1 MNQNIHQVLLSSI
14 RNQNSIYFDFYTFF
28 LKNIDDNRSSFIF
41 PVFDKITPPNLLV
54 VKKSIGDELILID
67 EFLLLEYL
75 KKKKINYV
83 LCKCLSNVLD
93 VDIFK
98 ILLFKYYNII
108 CSSCAYK
115 IRFLKFVYDICGDEE
130 CLIKDFLPILNFS
143 PHGKIFE
150 YIKTSFV
157 LSDEV
162 LQYFHK
168 KDLSL
173 NQIYMF
179 SCYNVDLRDTVFAL
193 SKNLNLSISLTE
205 EFCEYLNDICI
216 AQDKNIDEVLESLK
230 IKEIMLSNIPTSF
243 KITFIRNMIFEAK
256 YPTITE
262 INKKIISFVKSLN
275 LPKNYDLKW
284 DKMLEGSDLN
294 LCCKIYDIQD
304 IQELKDFLSDA
315 NKVKIIEEILK
326 EL

>member
-14 RNQNSIYFDFYTFF
+14 KDQNSIYFDFYVFF
-28 LKNIDDNRSSFIF
+28 LKNIDDDRSSFIF
-41 PVFDKITPPNLLV
+41 SVFDNIAPPDLLI
-54 VKKSIGDELILID
+54 VKKSIGDEFILID
-67 EFLLLEYL
+67 KFLLLEYL
-75 KKKKINYV
+75 KKKQTNYALCMV
-83 LCKCLSNVLD
+83 LNNVLD
-93 VDIFK
+93 IDIFK
-98 ILLFKYYNII
+98 FLLMKYYNII

-130 CLIKDFLPILNFS
+130 CLIKDFLPILNFR
-143 PHGKIFE
+143 PQGKVFE

-157 LSDEV
+157 LKDEM

-173 NQIYMF
+173 NQIYIF
-179 SCYNVDLRDTVFAL
+179 SCYDANLRDTVFAL

-205 EFCEYLNDICI
+205 EFCEHLNDICI
-216 AQDKNIDEVLESLK
+216 AQNKNIDEVLEALK
-230 IKEIMLSNIPTSF
+230 IKEIMLSNIPISL
-243 KITFIRNMIFEAK
+243 KITFVRDMIFEAR
-256 YPTITE
+256 YPTITA
-262 INKKIISFVKSLN
+262 INKKIISLIKRLN

-284 DKMLEGSDLN
+284 DKMLEESALN

-304 IQELKDFLSDA
+304 IQELKDLLTDD
-315 NKVKIIEEILK
+315 NKIKIIEEILK